1 MGAIFC
7 VSDQGGAGG
16 EAGRRG
22 KRYMGGNGKV
32 KGRACPA
39 PTGCLKWVADER
51 GKGGRQ
57 PSPFAVGGGC
67 PGINGDARPVGIP
80 QSPNGDSP
88 L

>member
-1 MGAIFC
+1 MPGPYG
-7 VSDQGGAGG
+7 VVWRG
-16 EAGRRG
+16 ED
-22 KRYMGGNGKV
+22 K
-32 KGRACPA
+32 
-39 PTGCLKWVADER
+39 R

-67 PGINGDARPVGIP
+67 PGMDGDARPVGIP